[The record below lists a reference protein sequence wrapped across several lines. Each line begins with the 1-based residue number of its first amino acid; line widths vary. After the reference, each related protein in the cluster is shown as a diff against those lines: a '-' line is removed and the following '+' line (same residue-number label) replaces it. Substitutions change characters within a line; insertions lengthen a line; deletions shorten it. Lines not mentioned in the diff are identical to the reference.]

1 MEDKR
6 RILEMVREGVLSPEE
21 ALELLA
27 VLEDR
32 EEGRAEEGLTP
43 PLVRLVAQGAEVR
56 VVGEKGLAS
65 PRAEGGEFRQEGEG
79 YLLRL
84 GLREK
89 GRLWVPEG
97 SPVRLEAKGSNL
109 ELSRVALSG
118 QAHGCN
124 LEGEE
129 LLGLDLRLVAG
140 NLEAGPSPQGRAPRA
155 GPQGGQRR
163 APLPPRLGPPFG
175 GRGPAFLAGGRGR
188 LDPGAGRV
196 PAWGRAGGPLGLGL
210 SPATWKWRPR
220 HGREKGACWR
230 CCRRERSA

>member
-1 MEDKR
+1 MEDRR

-56 VVGEKGLAS
+56 VVGEKGLAL

-140 NLEAGPSPQGRAPRA
+140 NLEAGLLLKEGCHRLDLKAANAELRFLPGSDLLLEVEARLSSLEVEGAWTRAPGGYRLGEGRAVLRVRA
-155 GPQGGQRR
+155 F
-163 APLPPRLGPPFG
+163 ASNLEVE
-175 GRGPAFLAGGRGR
+175 A
-188 LDPGAGRV
+188 
-196 PAWGRAGGPLGLGL
+196 
-210 SPATWKWRPR
+210 
-220 HGREKGACWR
+220 
-230 CCRRERSA
+230 

>member
-1 MEDKR
+1 MEDRR

-79 YLLRL
+79 HLFRL
-84 GLREK
+84 GVGGK

-97 SPVRLEAKGSNL
+97 SLVRLEAKGSNL

-140 NLEAGPSPQGRAPRA
+140 NLEAGLLLKEGSHQLDLKAANAELRFLPGSDLLLEVEARLSSLEVEGAWTRVPGGHQLGEGRAVLRVRA
-155 GPQGGQRR
+155 F
-163 APLPPRLGPPFG
+163 ASNLEVE
-175 GRGPAFLAGGRGR
+175 A
-188 LDPGAGRV
+188 
-196 PAWGRAGGPLGLGL
+196 
-210 SPATWKWRPR
+210 
-220 HGREKGACWR
+220 
-230 CCRRERSA
+230 

>member
-32 EEGRAEEGLTP
+32 EEERAEEGFSSP

-56 VVGEKGLAS
+56 VVGEKGLVS
-65 PRAEGGEFRQEGEG
+65 PRAEGGALVAQEG
-79 YLLRL
+79 YLLRF

-97 SPVRLEAKGSNL
+97 SLVRLEAKGSNL
-109 ELSRVALSG
+109 ELSRVALAG
-118 QAHGCN
+118 VAHGCN
-124 LEGEE
+124 LEGEG

-140 NLEAGPSPQGRAPRA
+140 NMEAGLLLKEGSHQLDLRAANAELRLLPGSDLLLEVRARLSSVEVDGALVQVPGGYRLGEGRAA
-155 GPQGGQRR
+155 
-163 APLPPRLGPPFG
+163 LKV
-175 GRGPAFLAGGRGR
+175 LA
-188 LDPGAGRV
+188 L
-196 PAWGRAGGPLGLGL
+196 
-210 SPATWKWRPR
+210 
-220 HGREKGACWR
+220 ACNL
-230 CCRRERSA
+230 EVEA

>member
-1 MEDKR
+1 MEDRR

-32 EEGRAEEGLTP
+32 EGGRAEEGLTP
-43 PLVRLVAQGAEVR
+43 SLVRLVAQGAEVR

-79 YLLRL
+79 YLLHL

-140 NLEAGPSPQGRAPRA
+140 NLEADLLLKEGRHGLDLKAANAELRFLPGSDLLLEIEARLSSLEVEGAWTRAPGGYRLGEGRAVLRVRA
-155 GPQGGQRR
+155 F
-163 APLPPRLGPPFG
+163 ASNLEVE
-175 GRGPAFLAGGRGR
+175 A
-188 LDPGAGRV
+188 
-196 PAWGRAGGPLGLGL
+196 
-210 SPATWKWRPR
+210 
-220 HGREKGACWR
+220 
-230 CCRRERSA
+230 

>member
-1 MEDKR
+1 MEDRR

-32 EEGRAEEGLTP
+32 EEGRAEGGLTP
-43 PLVRLVAQGAEVR
+43 SLVRLVAQGAEVR

-109 ELSRVALSG
+109 ELSRVAISG

-124 LEGEE
+124 LEGEGI
-129 LLGLDLRLVAG
+129 LGLDLGLVAG
-140 NLEAGPSPQGRAPRA
+140 NLEATLLLREGTHRLDLKASNAELSFLPPSDLLLEIEARLSSLEVEGAWTRAPGGYRLGEGRAVLRVRA
-155 GPQGGQRR
+155 F
-163 APLPPRLGPPFG
+163 ASNLEVE
-175 GRGPAFLAGGRGR
+175 A
-188 LDPGAGRV
+188 
-196 PAWGRAGGPLGLGL
+196 
-210 SPATWKWRPR
+210 
-220 HGREKGACWR
+220 
-230 CCRRERSA
+230 

>member
-1 MEDKR
+1 MEDRR

-97 SPVRLEAKGSNL
+97 SPVHLEAKGSNL

-118 QAHGCN
+118 RAHGCN

-140 NLEAGPSPQGRAPRA
+140 NLEAGLLLKEGRHGLDLKAANAELRFLPGSDLLLEVEARLSSLEVEGAWTRVPGGYRLGEGRAVLRVRA
-155 GPQGGQRR
+155 F
-163 APLPPRLGPPFG
+163 ASNLEVE
-175 GRGPAFLAGGRGR
+175 A
-188 LDPGAGRV
+188 
-196 PAWGRAGGPLGLGL
+196 
-210 SPATWKWRPR
+210 
-220 HGREKGACWR
+220 
-230 CCRRERSA
+230 

>member
-1 MEDKR
+1 MEDRR

-43 PLVRLVAQGAEVR
+43 PLVRLVAQGAE
-56 VVGEKGLAS
+56 
-65 PRAEGGEFRQEGEG
+65 GGEFRQEGEG

-84 GLREK
+84 GLMEK

-140 NLEAGPSPQGRAPRA
+140 NLGAGLLLKEGRHGLDLKAANAELRFLPGSDLLLELEARLSSLEVEGAWTRVPGGYRLGEGRAVLRVRA
-155 GPQGGQRR
+155 F
-163 APLPPRLGPPFG
+163 ASNLEVE
-175 GRGPAFLAGGRGR
+175 A
-188 LDPGAGRV
+188 
-196 PAWGRAGGPLGLGL
+196 
-210 SPATWKWRPR
+210 
-220 HGREKGACWR
+220 
-230 CCRRERSA
+230 

>member
-1 MEDKR
+1 MEDRR

-56 VVGEKGLAS
+56 VVGEKSLAS

-97 SPVRLEAKGSNL
+97 SLVRLEAKGSNL
-109 ELSRVALSG
+109 ELSRVALRG
-118 QAHGCN
+118 VAHGCN

-140 NLEAGPSPQGRAPRA
+140 NLEADLLLQEGHHGLDLKAANAELRLLPGSDLLLEVEARLSSLEVEGAWTRAPGGYRLGEGRAVLRVRA
-155 GPQGGQRR
+155 F
-163 APLPPRLGPPFG
+163 ASSLEVE
-175 GRGPAFLAGGRGR
+175 A
-188 LDPGAGRV
+188 
-196 PAWGRAGGPLGLGL
+196 
-210 SPATWKWRPR
+210 
-220 HGREKGACWR
+220 
-230 CCRRERSA
+230 

>member
-1 MEDKR
+1 MEDRR

-43 PLVRLVAQGAEVR
+43 PLVRLVAGGADVE
-56 VVGEKGLAS
+56 VVGKKGLTL
-65 PRAEGGEFRQEGEG
+65 PEAEGGEFRQEGEG

-97 SPVRLEAKGSNL
+97 SLVRLEAKGSNL
-109 ELSRVALSG
+109 ELFRVAISG

-140 NLEAGPSPQGRAPRA
+140 NLEADLLLKEGSHHLDLKAANAELRFLLGSDLLLEIEARLSSLEVEGAWTRAPGRYRLGEGRAVLRVRA
-155 GPQGGQRR
+155 F
-163 APLPPRLGPPFG
+163 ASNLEVE
-175 GRGPAFLAGGRGR
+175 A
-188 LDPGAGRV
+188 
-196 PAWGRAGGPLGLGL
+196 
-210 SPATWKWRPR
+210 
-220 HGREKGACWR
+220 
-230 CCRRERSA
+230 

>member
-1 MEDKR
+1 MEDRR

-43 PLVRLVAQGAEVR
+43 PLVRLVVQGAEVR
-56 VVGEKGLAS
+56 VAGEKGLAS

-97 SPVRLEAKGSNL
+97 SPVHLEAKGSNL

-140 NLEAGPSPQGRAPRA
+140 NLEAGLLLKEGRHGLDLKAANAELRFLPGSDLLLEVEARLSSLEVEGAWTRAPGGYRLGEGRAVLRVRA
-155 GPQGGQRR
+155 F
-163 APLPPRLGPPFG
+163 ASNLEVE
-175 GRGPAFLAGGRGR
+175 A
-188 LDPGAGRV
+188 
-196 PAWGRAGGPLGLGL
+196 
-210 SPATWKWRPR
+210 
-220 HGREKGACWR
+220 
-230 CCRRERSA
+230 

>member
-1 MEDKR
+1 
-6 RILEMVREGVLSPEE
+6 
-21 ALELLA
+21 
-27 VLEDR
+27 
-32 EEGRAEEGLTP
+32 
-43 PLVRLVAQGAEVR
+43 

-97 SPVRLEAKGSNL
+97 SLVRLEAKGSNL

-124 LEGEE
+124 LEGEA

-140 NLEAGPSPQGRAPRA
+140 NLEAGLLLKEGRHHLDLKAANAELRFLPGSDLLLEIEARLSSLEVEGAWTRAPGGYRLGEGRAVLRVRA
-155 GPQGGQRR
+155 F
-163 APLPPRLGPPFG
+163 ASNLEV
-175 GRGPAFLAGGRGR
+175 
-188 LDPGAGRV
+188 GA
-196 PAWGRAGGPLGLGL
+196 
-210 SPATWKWRPR
+210 
-220 HGREKGACWR
+220 
-230 CCRRERSA
+230 

>member
-1 MEDKR
+1 MEDRR

-43 PLVRLVAQGAEVR
+43 PLVRLVAGGADVE
-56 VVGEKGLAS
+56 VVGKKGLTL
-65 PRAEGGEFRQEGEG
+65 PEAEGGEFRQEGEG

-140 NLEAGPSPQGRAPRA
+140 NLEAGLLLKEGRHGLDLKAANAELRFLPGSDLLLEVEARLSPLEVEGAWTRVPGGYRLGEGRALLRVRA
-155 GPQGGQRR
+155 F
-163 APLPPRLGPPFG
+163 ASNLEVE
-175 GRGPAFLAGGRGR
+175 A
-188 LDPGAGRV
+188 
-196 PAWGRAGGPLGLGL
+196 
-210 SPATWKWRPR
+210 
-220 HGREKGACWR
+220 
-230 CCRRERSA
+230 

>member
-1 MEDKR
+1 MEDRR

-97 SPVRLEAKGSNL
+97 SPVHLEAKGSNL
-109 ELSRVALSG
+109 ELSRVALRG
-118 QAHGCN
+118 VAHGCN

-140 NLEAGPSPQGRAPRA
+140 NLEAGLLLKEGRHQLDLKAANAELRFLPGSDLLLEVEARLSSLEVEGAWTRAPGGYRLGEGRAVLRVRA
-155 GPQGGQRR
+155 F
-163 APLPPRLGPPFG
+163 ASNLEVE
-175 GRGPAFLAGGRGR
+175 A
-188 LDPGAGRV
+188 
-196 PAWGRAGGPLGLGL
+196 
-210 SPATWKWRPR
+210 
-220 HGREKGACWR
+220 
-230 CCRRERSA
+230 

>member
-1 MEDKR
+1 MEDRR

-89 GRLWVPEG
+89 GRLWIPEG
-97 SPVRLEAKGSNL
+97 SPVHLEAKGSNL
-109 ELSRVALSG
+109 ELSRVALRG
-118 QAHGCN
+118 VAHGCN

-140 NLEAGPSPQGRAPRA
+140 NLEVDLLLKEGHHGLDLKAANAELRFLPGSDLLLEIEARLSPLEVEGAWTRAPGGYRLGEGRAVLRVRA
-155 GPQGGQRR
+155 F
-163 APLPPRLGPPFG
+163 ASNLEVE
-175 GRGPAFLAGGRGR
+175 A
-188 LDPGAGRV
+188 
-196 PAWGRAGGPLGLGL
+196 
-210 SPATWKWRPR
+210 
-220 HGREKGACWR
+220 
-230 CCRRERSA
+230 

>member
-1 MEDKR
+1 MEDRR

-65 PRAEGGEFRQEGEG
+65 HRAEGGEFRQEGEG

-97 SPVRLEAKGSNL
+97 SPVHLEAKGSNL

-124 LEGEE
+124 LEGEGI
-129 LLGLDLRLVAG
+129 LGLDLGLVAG
-140 NLEAGPSPQGRAPRA
+140 NLEAALLLREGTHRLDLKASNAELRFLPPSDLLLEVGERLSSVKVGGALARVPGGYRLGEGRAVLRVRA
-155 GPQGGQRR
+155 
-163 APLPPRLGPPFG
+163 F
-175 GRGPAFLAGGRGR
+175 AGN
-188 LDPGAGRV
+188 LEVEA
-196 PAWGRAGGPLGLGL
+196 
-210 SPATWKWRPR
+210 
-220 HGREKGACWR
+220 
-230 CCRRERSA
+230 

>member
-1 MEDKR
+1 MQDKR

-97 SPVRLEAKGSNL
+97 SLVRLEAKGSNL

-140 NLEAGPSPQGRAPRA
+140 NLEADLLLKERSHHLDLKAANAELRFLPGSDLLLEIEARLSSLEVEGAWTRAPSGYRLGEGRAVLRVRA
-155 GPQGGQRR
+155 F
-163 APLPPRLGPPFG
+163 ASNLEVE
-175 GRGPAFLAGGRGR
+175 A
-188 LDPGAGRV
+188 
-196 PAWGRAGGPLGLGL
+196 
-210 SPATWKWRPR
+210 
-220 HGREKGACWR
+220 
-230 CCRRERSA
+230 

>member
-1 MEDKR
+1 MEDRR

-32 EEGRAEEGLTP
+32 EEGRAEEGFSSP
-43 PLVRLVAQGAEVR
+43 PLVHLVAQGAEVR

-97 SPVRLEAKGSNL
+97 SPVHLEAKGSNL
-109 ELSRVALSG
+109 ELSRVAISG

-124 LEGEE
+124 LEGEGI
-129 LLGLDLRLVAG
+129 LGLDLGLVAG
-140 NLEAGPSPQGRAPRA
+140 NLEATLLLREGTHRLDLKASNAELSFLPPSDLLLEIEARLSSLEVEGTWTRVPGGYRLGEGRAVLRVRA
-155 GPQGGQRR
+155 F
-163 APLPPRLGPPFG
+163 ASNLEVE
-175 GRGPAFLAGGRGR
+175 A
-188 LDPGAGRV
+188 
-196 PAWGRAGGPLGLGL
+196 
-210 SPATWKWRPR
+210 
-220 HGREKGACWR
+220 
-230 CCRRERSA
+230 

>member
-1 MEDKR
+1 MEDRR

-140 NLEAGPSPQGRAPRA
+140 NLEADLLLKEGRHGLDLKAANAELCFLPGSDLLLEVEARLSSLEVEGAWTRAPGGYRLGEGRAVLRVRA
-155 GPQGGQRR
+155 F
-163 APLPPRLGPPFG
+163 ASNLEV
-175 GRGPAFLAGGRGR
+175 
-188 LDPGAGRV
+188 GA
-196 PAWGRAGGPLGLGL
+196 
-210 SPATWKWRPR
+210 
-220 HGREKGACWR
+220 
-230 CCRRERSA
+230 

>member
-1 MEDKR
+1 MEDRR

-129 LLGLDLRLVAG
+129 LLGLDLRVVAG
-140 NLEAGPSPQGRAPRA
+140 NLEAGLLLQEGRHGLDLKAANAELRFLPGSDLLLEVEARLSSLEVEGAWTRVPGGYRLGEGRAVLRVRA
-155 GPQGGQRR
+155 F
-163 APLPPRLGPPFG
+163 ASNLEVE
-175 GRGPAFLAGGRGR
+175 A
-188 LDPGAGRV
+188 
-196 PAWGRAGGPLGLGL
+196 
-210 SPATWKWRPR
+210 
-220 HGREKGACWR
+220 
-230 CCRRERSA
+230 

>member
-1 MEDKR
+1 MEDRR

-27 VLEDR
+27 VLENR

-97 SPVRLEAKGSNL
+97 SPVHLEAKGSNL

-140 NLEAGPSPQGRAPRA
+140 NLEADLLLKEGRHGLDLKAANAELRFLPGSDLLLEVEARLSSLEVEGAWTRAPSGYRLGEGRAVLRVRA
-155 GPQGGQRR
+155 F
-163 APLPPRLGPPFG
+163 ASNLEVE
-175 GRGPAFLAGGRGR
+175 A
-188 LDPGAGRV
+188 
-196 PAWGRAGGPLGLGL
+196 
-210 SPATWKWRPR
+210 
-220 HGREKGACWR
+220 
-230 CCRRERSA
+230 

>member
-1 MEDKR
+1 MEDRR

-21 ALELLA
+21 ALELFA

-97 SPVRLEAKGSNL
+97 SPVHLEAKGSNL

-118 QAHGCN
+118 QAHRCN

-140 NLEAGPSPQGRAPRA
+140 NLEAGLLLKEGRHGLDLKAANAELRFLPGSDLLLEVEARLSSLEVEGAWTRAPSGYRLGEGRAVLRVRA
-155 GPQGGQRR
+155 F
-163 APLPPRLGPPFG
+163 ASNLEVE
-175 GRGPAFLAGGRGR
+175 A
-188 LDPGAGRV
+188 
-196 PAWGRAGGPLGLGL
+196 
-210 SPATWKWRPR
+210 
-220 HGREKGACWR
+220 
-230 CCRRERSA
+230 

>member
-1 MEDKR
+1 MEDRR

-97 SPVRLEAKGSNL
+97 SLVRLEAKGSNL

-140 NLEAGPSPQGRAPRA
+140 NLEADLLLKEGSHHLDLKAANAELRFLPGSDLLLEVEARLSSLEVEGAWTRAPSGYRLGEGRAVLRVRA
-155 GPQGGQRR
+155 F
-163 APLPPRLGPPFG
+163 ASNLEVE
-175 GRGPAFLAGGRGR
+175 A
-188 LDPGAGRV
+188 
-196 PAWGRAGGPLGLGL
+196 
-210 SPATWKWRPR
+210 
-220 HGREKGACWR
+220 
-230 CCRRERSA
+230 

>member
-1 MEDKR
+1 MEDRR

-97 SPVRLEAKGSNL
+97 SLVRLEAKGSNL

-124 LEGEE
+124 LEGEA

-140 NLEAGPSPQGRAPRA
+140 NLEAGLLLKEGSHQLDLKAANAELRFLPGSDLLLEVEARLSSLEVEGAWTRAPGGYRLGEGRAVLRVRA
-155 GPQGGQRR
+155 F
-163 APLPPRLGPPFG
+163 ASNLEV
-175 GRGPAFLAGGRGR
+175 
-188 LDPGAGRV
+188 GA
-196 PAWGRAGGPLGLGL
+196 
-210 SPATWKWRPR
+210 
-220 HGREKGACWR
+220 
-230 CCRRERSA
+230 

>member
-1 MEDKR
+1 MEDRR

-79 YLLRL
+79 YLFRL
-84 GLREK
+84 GVGEE

-140 NLEAGPSPQGRAPRA
+140 NLEADLLLKEGRHGLDLKAANAELRFLPGSDLLLEVEARLSSPEVEGAWTRAPSGYRLGEGRAALRVRA
-155 GPQGGQRR
+155 F
-163 APLPPRLGPPFG
+163 ASNLEVE
-175 GRGPAFLAGGRGR
+175 A
-188 LDPGAGRV
+188 
-196 PAWGRAGGPLGLGL
+196 
-210 SPATWKWRPR
+210 
-220 HGREKGACWR
+220 
-230 CCRRERSA
+230 

>member
-1 MEDKR
+1 MEDRR

-97 SPVRLEAKGSNL
+97 SLVRLEAKGSNL

-140 NLEAGPSPQGRAPRA
+140 NLEAGLLLKEGRHGLDLKAANAELRFLPGSDLLLEIEARLSSLEVEGTLARAPGGYRLGEGRAVLRVRA
-155 GPQGGQRR
+155 F
-163 APLPPRLGPPFG
+163 ASSLEVE
-175 GRGPAFLAGGRGR
+175 A
-188 LDPGAGRV
+188 
-196 PAWGRAGGPLGLGL
+196 
-210 SPATWKWRPR
+210 
-220 HGREKGACWR
+220 
-230 CCRRERSA
+230 

>member
-1 MEDKR
+1 MEDRR

-21 ALELLA
+21 ALELFA

-97 SPVRLEAKGSNL
+97 SPVHLEAKGSNL

-129 LLGLDLRLVAG
+129 LLGLDLRVVAG
-140 NLEAGPSPQGRAPRA
+140 NLEAGLLLKEGRHGLDLKAANAELRFLPGSDLLLEIEARLSSLEVEGAWTRVPGGYRLGEGRAVLRVRA
-155 GPQGGQRR
+155 F
-163 APLPPRLGPPFG
+163 ASNLEVE
-175 GRGPAFLAGGRGR
+175 A
-188 LDPGAGRV
+188 
-196 PAWGRAGGPLGLGL
+196 
-210 SPATWKWRPR
+210 
-220 HGREKGACWR
+220 
-230 CCRRERSA
+230 

>member
-1 MEDKR
+1 MEDRR

-97 SPVRLEAKGSNL
+97 SPVHLEAKGSNL

-140 NLEAGPSPQGRAPRA
+140 NLEAGLLLQEGRHGLDLKAANAELRFLPGSDLLLEVEARLSSLEVEGAWTRAPGGYRLGEGRAVLRVRA
-155 GPQGGQRR
+155 F
-163 APLPPRLGPPFG
+163 ASSLEVE
-175 GRGPAFLAGGRGR
+175 A
-188 LDPGAGRV
+188 
-196 PAWGRAGGPLGLGL
+196 
-210 SPATWKWRPR
+210 
-220 HGREKGACWR
+220 
-230 CCRRERSA
+230 

>member
-1 MEDKR
+1 MEDRR

-56 VVGEKGLAS
+56 VVGKKGLTL
-65 PRAEGGEFRQEGEG
+65 PEAEGGEFRQEGEG

-140 NLEAGPSPQGRAPRA
+140 NLEAGLLLKEGRHGLDLKAANAELRFLPGSDLLLEVEARLSSLEVEGAWTRAP
-155 GPQGGQRR
+155 GGY
-163 APLPPRLGPPFG
+163 RLGEG
-175 GRGPAFLAGGRGR
+175 WALLRVRAFASNLEVEA
-188 LDPGAGRV
+188 
-196 PAWGRAGGPLGLGL
+196 
-210 SPATWKWRPR
+210 
-220 HGREKGACWR
+220 
-230 CCRRERSA
+230 

>member
-1 MEDKR
+1 MEDRR

-97 SPVRLEAKGSNL
+97 SPVHLEAKGSNL
-109 ELSRVALSG
+109 ELFRVAISG

-140 NLEAGPSPQGRAPRA
+140 NLEAGLLLKEGSHGLDLKAANAELRFLPGSDLLLEVEARLSSLEVEGAWTRVPGGYRLGEGRAVLRVRA
-155 GPQGGQRR
+155 F
-163 APLPPRLGPPFG
+163 ASNLEVE
-175 GRGPAFLAGGRGR
+175 A
-188 LDPGAGRV
+188 
-196 PAWGRAGGPLGLGL
+196 
-210 SPATWKWRPR
+210 
-220 HGREKGACWR
+220 
-230 CCRRERSA
+230 

>member
-129 LLGLDLRLVAG
+129 LLGLDLRVVAG
-140 NLEAGPSPQGRAPRA
+140 NLEAGLLLQEGRHGLDLKAANAELRFLPGSDLLLEVEARLSSLEVEGAWTRVPGGYRLGEGRAVLRVRA
-155 GPQGGQRR
+155 F
-163 APLPPRLGPPFG
+163 ASNLEVE
-175 GRGPAFLAGGRGR
+175 A
-188 LDPGAGRV
+188 
-196 PAWGRAGGPLGLGL
+196 
-210 SPATWKWRPR
+210 
-220 HGREKGACWR
+220 
-230 CCRRERSA
+230 

>member
-1 MEDKR
+1 MEDRR

-43 PLVRLVAQGAEVR
+43 PLVRLVAQRAEVR

-79 YLLRL
+79 HLLRL

-97 SPVRLEAKGSNL
+97 SPVHLEAKGSNL
-109 ELSRVALSG
+109 ELSRVALSR

-140 NLEAGPSPQGRAPRA
+140 NLEAGLLLKEGRHQLDLKAANAELRFLPGSDLLLEVEARLSSLEVEGAWTRAPGGYRLGEGRAVLRVRA
-155 GPQGGQRR
+155 F
-163 APLPPRLGPPFG
+163 ASNLEVE
-175 GRGPAFLAGGRGR
+175 A
-188 LDPGAGRV
+188 
-196 PAWGRAGGPLGLGL
+196 
-210 SPATWKWRPR
+210 
-220 HGREKGACWR
+220 
-230 CCRRERSA
+230 

>member
-6 RILEMVREGVLSPEE
+6 RILEMVRDGVLSPEE

-32 EEGRAEEGLTP
+32 EEERAEEGFSSP

-65 PRAEGGEFRQEGEG
+65 LRAEGGALVAQEEG
-79 YLLRL
+79 YLLRF
-84 GLREK
+84 GLRER

-109 ELSRVALSG
+109 ELSRVALAG
-118 QAHGCN
+118 VAHGCN
-124 LEGEE
+124 LEGEG

-140 NLEAGPSPQGRAPRA
+140 NLEATLLLREGTHRLDLKASNAELSFLPPSDLLLEVEARLSSLEVEGAWSRAPSGYRLGEGRAVLRVRA
-155 GPQGGQRR
+155 F
-163 APLPPRLGPPFG
+163 ASNLEVE
-175 GRGPAFLAGGRGR
+175 A
-188 LDPGAGRV
+188 
-196 PAWGRAGGPLGLGL
+196 
-210 SPATWKWRPR
+210 
-220 HGREKGACWR
+220 
-230 CCRRERSA
+230 

>member
-1 MEDKR
+1 MEDRR

-56 VVGEKGLAS
+56 VVGKKGLTL
-65 PRAEGGEFRQEGEG
+65 PEAEGGEFRQEGEG

-140 NLEAGPSPQGRAPRA
+140 NLEAGLLLKEGRHGLDLKAANAELRFLPGSDLLLEIEARLSPLEVEGAWTRAPGGYRLGEGRAVLRVRA
-155 GPQGGQRR
+155 F
-163 APLPPRLGPPFG
+163 ASNLEVE
-175 GRGPAFLAGGRGR
+175 A
-188 LDPGAGRV
+188 
-196 PAWGRAGGPLGLGL
+196 
-210 SPATWKWRPR
+210 
-220 HGREKGACWR
+220 
-230 CCRRERSA
+230 